1 MYFSISKSCNP
12 LFIRSNLKVL
22 LRLIYLQCV
31 VQNHNVVCHRIL
43 VKLPEDEEINAEFIK
58 DYIPL
63 KTKPEQEDG
72 EKFNDTIQ
80 EIAISFNNE
89 QELLVPKIK

>member
-1 MYFSISKSCNP
+1 M
-12 LFIRSNLKVL
+12 
-22 LRLIYLQCV
+22 
-31 VQNHNVVCHRIL
+31 
-43 VKLPEDEEINAEFIK
+43 KLPEDEEINAEFIK

>member
-1 MYFSISKSCNP
+1 MSTTKIFP
-12 LFIRSNLKVL
+12 NLQGGTRQRGGLDSVE
-22 LRLIYLQCV
+22 YG
-31 VQNHNVVCHRIL
+31 
-43 VKLPEDEEINAEFIK
+43 NAEFIK